1 MSTLKD
7 LQQEYE
13 QYRVIGELSEA
24 LEGIASYRI
33 RQIKDRVLLSKEFF
47 RELYA
52 IYLALRVDKATART
66 PELNRDLYVVIT
78 STGGLSGEI
87 DDMILSQV
95 MSDYTAETTDILT
108 IGQRG
113 SMRLQ
118 ARGVKPVRAFGQPDI
133 TQPIDASPIIALAQK
148 YRRTYV
154 YYQEF
159 LTLTAQ
165 RPNRIELVLEAKAQ
179 ENEAVGM
186 PGDGVQ
192 DLIIADEYLFEPSQE
207 EVVAYLER
215 IMLGL
220 TMTQLIFESQ
230 LAQFASRFT
239 AMLTANLRAQD
250 AQRDTRMRFLAARR
264 RERDEAAHEI
274 VYAMRGVLP

>member
-7 LQQEYE
+7 LSQEYE

-52 IYLALRVDKATART
+52 IYLGMRVDKTTTRQS
-66 PELNRDLYVVIT
+66 ELQRDLYIVIT

-87 DDMILSQV
+87 DDRIIQQM
-95 MSDYTAETTDILT
+95 MSEYTAATTDIIT
-108 IGQRG
+108 IGARG
-113 SMRLQ
+113 SGLLQ
-118 ARGVKPVRAFGQPDI
+118 ARGVRPVRAFGQPDI
-133 TQPIDASPIIALAQK
+133 TKPIDTSPIVDIAQK
-148 YRRTYV
+148 YRRTFV

-159 LTLTAQ
+159 QTLTLQ
-165 RPNRIELVLEAKAQ
+165 RPGKIELVLEAQGVEDVQAVSSGPAT
-179 ENEAVGM
+179 ENI
-186 PGDGVQ
+186 
-192 DLIIADEYLFEPSQE
+192 IIASEYLFEPSEE
-207 EVVAYLER
+207 EVVAYLENV
-215 IMLGL
+215 MLGI

-230 LAQFASRFT
+230 LAQFAARFT
-239 AMLTANLRAQD
+239 TMLTANMRARD
-250 AQRDTRMRFLAARR
+250 AQHDTRMRFLSARR

-274 VYAMRGVLP
+274 VYAMRGLR